1 MPEGDTVW
9 LAAQRLDRALGGREL
24 LGTDFRVPHL
34 ATTDLTGSTVA
45 EVRARGKHLLT
56 RLTGGPGDGTTL
68 HTHFRMDGS
77 WHLYPDGERWRG
89 GPDWQVRVV
98 LRVPGSAAVGY
109 RLPVVELVRTAE
121 EDTVVGHLG
130 PDVLGEDWDA
140 ARATAHLL
148 ADPARPV
155 GDALLDQRVL
165 AGVGNLYRAET
176 CFVAGV
182 TPFTPVADLPEHG
195 SGAAQVVAVTHRL
208 LQLNKGRWQQSTTG
222 DLRRGRD
229 HWVFE
234 QRRCLRCGTGVLT
247 AATGEG
253 GRERVAYWCPRCQR
267 GPAPE
272 PVPLSVLLPPT
283 QGRTRYRP

>member
-9 LAAQRLDRALGGREL
+9 LAGQRLDAALGGRVL
-24 LGTDFRVPHL
+24 TGADLRVPQL
-34 ATTDLTGSTVA
+34 ATTDLTGSTV
-45 EVRARGKHLLT
+45 ERVVSRGKHLLT
-56 RLTGGPGDGTTL
+56 RLVGGPGDGLSL

-77 WHLYPDGERWRG
+77 WHLYPDGERWGG
-89 GPDWQVRVV
+89 GPDWQVRAV
-98 LRVPGSAAVGY
+98 LRVPGTVAVGY
-109 RLPVVELVRTAE
+109 RLPVVELLPTARE
-121 EDTVVGHLG
+121 GDVVGHLG
-130 PDVLGEDWDA
+130 PDVLGPDWDPG
-140 ARATAHLL
+140 L
-148 ADPARPV
+148 AVANLVRDPAREV

-182 TPFTPVADLPEHG
+182 TPFTPVGALPEHG
-195 SGAAQVVAVTHRL
+195 TSAARVVDVARRL
-208 LQLNKGRWQQSTTG
+208 LDLNRGRVLQVTTG
-222 DLRRGRD
+222 DTRRGRH

-247 AATGEG
+247 ATTGSG

-267 GPAPE
+267 GPAPP
-272 PVPLSVLLPPT
+272 PVPLRVLLPPT